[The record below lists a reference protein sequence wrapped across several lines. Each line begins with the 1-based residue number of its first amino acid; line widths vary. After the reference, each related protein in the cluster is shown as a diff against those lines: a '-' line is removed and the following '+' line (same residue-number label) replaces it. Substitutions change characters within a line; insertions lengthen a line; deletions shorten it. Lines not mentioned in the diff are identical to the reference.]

1 VAKNYDRAL
10 LPKIIMQLKK
20 LERSKGGIHEV
31 VLTSARPLEKAVV
44 VEIKKKVGEGSHIKE
59 VVDEEVLGGLKI
71 LINDEMVIDGTYK
84 TRINR
89 MVEAVIK
96 AVE

>member
-1 VAKNYDRAL
+1 
-10 LPKIIMQLKK
+10 
-20 LERSKGGIHEV
+20 
-31 VLTSARPLEKAVV
+31 V